1 MAVLWPT
8 HRVKAA
14 QAKALRRRL
23 RKQSSAADKAAHQ
36 EAKRRSVAGP

>member
-14 QAKALRRRL
+14 QAKAHRRKL
-23 RKQSSAADKAAHQ
+23 RKQRSAEDRAAAA
-36 EAKRRSVAGP
+36 EAKRRVTAT

>member
-14 QAKALRRRL
+14 QAKAYRRRL
-23 RKQSSAADKAAHQ
+23 RKQRSAEDRAAAA
-36 EAKRRSVAGP
+36 EARKQTGRV

>member
-14 QAKALRRRL
+14 QAKAQRRRL
-23 RKQSSAADKAAHQ
+23 RKQRSAEDKAAHRAEQ
-36 EAKRRSVAGP
+36 RRTVAAP